1 LRDLI
6 VLGGPNGAG
15 KTTAAQ
21 TVLPRNLEAVE
32 FVNADEIARGLSS
45 FNPEGAAYDAGRL
58 MLERMS
64 RLASGERDFAIETT
78 CSGRTHIRFLRG
90 CKGLGWRITLVFLWL
105 PSPDIAVKRIAKRV
119 AEGGHFVPREIVIR
133 RYRAGLRN
141 LLADYL
147 PLADIASVYDN
158 ADDKPI
164 LIADRAPGAEL
175 VIHDPERWQLMEQAS
190 RCPT

>member
-64 RLASGERDFAIETT
+64 RLASGERDFAIETI
-78 CSGRTHIRFLRG
+78 CSGRTRVRFLRE
-90 CKGLGWRITLVFLWL
+90 CKRLGWRVTLVFLWL
-105 PSPDIAVKRIAKRV
+105 PSPEIALERIAKRV
-119 AEGGHFVPREIVIR
+119 AEGGHFVSGEIVIR
-133 RYRAGLRN
+133 RYWAGLHN
-141 LLADYL
+141 LLAHYFLWRIL
-147 PLADIASVYDN
+147 PPSVIMPTINPYRL
-158 ADDKPI
+158 PTEH
-164 LIADRAPGAEL
+164 RAL
-175 VIHDPERWQLMEQAS
+175 S
-190 RCPT
+190 S